1 MEKEFQGQVAI
12 VTGGSTGLGKA
23 IAEQLAKSGATV
35 IIASRSEE
43 NLSSAKADLK
53 TKGLDV
59 KTIQT
64 DVRHFDQV
72 ESMVA
77 QSLSEYGRIDLL
89 VNNAA
94 GNFAVPSE
102 KLTVNGWNAVVG
114 IVLNGTWYCT
124 SAVAKVMLEQKK
136 GAILNVIATY
146 AWSGAPGVVHSAAAK
161 AGVLAMTRTLAV
173 EWGARGIRVN
183 ALAPG
188 PMVTEA
194 ASKNLL
200 FDSVEAKKKVIDRI
214 PLKRFGELDE
224 IAKIATFLL
233 SDKAAYINGD
243 VLTADG
249 GACLGRGFMDLMP
262 SDALRANK

>member
-23 IAEQLAKSGATV
+23 MAEDLAKAGATV
-35 IIASRSEE
+35 VIASRNEE
-43 NLSSAKADLK
+43 NLSSAKSDLK
-53 TKGLDV
+53 AKGLDI

-64 DVRHFDQV
+64 DVRHVDQV

-77 QSLSEYGRIDLL
+77 QTVSEYGRIDML

-136 GAILNVIATY
+136 GTILNVIATY

-200 FDSVEAKKKVIDRI
+200 FDSEEAKKKVIDRI
-214 PLKRFGELDE
+214 PARRFAELDE

-233 SDKAAYINGD
+233 SEKAAYINGD